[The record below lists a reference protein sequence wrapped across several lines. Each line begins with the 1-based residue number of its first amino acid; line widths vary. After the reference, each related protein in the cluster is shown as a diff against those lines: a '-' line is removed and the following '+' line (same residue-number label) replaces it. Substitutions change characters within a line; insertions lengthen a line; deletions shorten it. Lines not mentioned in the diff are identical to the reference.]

1 MIAPT
6 GRSDESSERMAK
18 FVNIR
23 DAKTNLS
30 KLLERVERGEE
41 IVIARAGT
49 PIARLCP
56 IAPRARRRRLGKYA
70 GQIVI
75 AEDFGRLPD
84 DIAAAFGD
92 ER

>member
-1 MIAPT
+1 
-6 GRSDESSERMAK
+6 MAEP
-18 FVNIR
+18 VNIH

-56 IAPRARRRRLGKYA
+56 IAPRPRRRRLGKYA
-70 GQIVI
+70 GQIEI
-75 AEDFGRLPD
+75 ADDFDRLPD
-84 DIAAAFGD
+84 DIAAAFGI